1 MAVIV
6 PFRGVRY
13 NEKVTGKL
21 AAVIAPPY
29 DVITAEEQEQLYL
42 QSPYNL
48 IRLEYGKGFPGERAG
63 DNRYTRAAADLEA
76 WLQEKALLLEQR
88 RSFYIYRQTFAV
100 RGRTLHRTGLIAA
113 LKLEPYSSRV
123 VLPHEDTL
131 AAPKKD
137 RMELLRSCR
146 ANFSPIFG
154 LFSDPEENFAGICNE
169 VLQNKPLFHF
179 DGGRGETHTLWSLQ
193 GKETEAPAALLAPK
207 QIFIA
212 DGHHRYDTALQY
224 SQEAGGDRRPG
235 SGYVLAVLVP
245 LEDPGLVVLPFHRLP
260 AALPPRQLELLSINV
275 EKYFETEDR
284 GLLKELHMA
293 RFIAEIASRGKEG
306 PTMGLLL
313 PRGAQLLTLKD
324 KKRAGELDVSIL
336 KRLLLDP
343 VLAGA
348 ACPERHLDFVI
359 DEADAQNAVLTG
371 EAQAAFLLNPT
382 PMEAVTARALKGE
395 NMPQKSTCFYPKL
408 PSGLVIHHLD
418 LSHCDADPV

>member
-21 AAVIAPPY
+21 ADVIAPPY

-48 IRLEYGKGFPGERAG
+48 IRLEYGKGFSGERAG
-63 DNRYTRAAADLEA
+63 DNRYTRAAADLKS
-76 WLQEKALLLEQR
+76 WLQEKALLPEQR
-88 RSFYIYRQTFAV
+88 RSFYIYRQTFTV
-100 RGRTLHRTGLIAA
+100 LGRTLHRTGLIAA

-137 RMELLRSCR
+137 RMDLLRSCR

-154 LFSDPEENFAGICNE
+154 LFSDPEENFAGICND
-169 VLQNKPLFHF
+169 VLQEKPLFHF
-179 DGGRGETHTLWSLQ
+179 DGGRGETHTLWAIQ
-193 GKETEAPAALLAPK
+193 GKEIEAPAALLAPK

-224 SQEAGGDRRPG
+224 AQEAGGDRSPG
-235 SGYVLAVLVP
+235 SRYVLAVLVP
-245 LEDPGLVVLPFHRLP
+245 LEDPGLVVLPFHRLL
-260 AALPPRQLELLSINV
+260 AALRPQQLELLSENV
-275 EKYFETEDR
+275 ERYFETAER

-293 RFIAEIASRGKEG
+293 RFTAEIASRGKES
-306 PTMGLLL
+306 PSMGLLL
-313 PRGAQLLTLKD
+313 PRGAQLLTLKY
-324 KKRAGELDVSIL
+324 KTGSGELDVSIL

-348 ACPERHLDFVI
+348 ACPEDHLDFVI
-359 DEADAQNAVLTG
+359 DEEDAQNAVLTG
-371 EAQAAFLLNPT
+371 EAQAALLLNPT
-382 PMEAVTARALKGE
+382 PMEAVTERALKGE

-418 LSHCDADPV
+418 LSHSDAEPF